1 MPSRRSIFPD
11 YIICLEDGQKM
22 MMLKRYIGTRYGLT
36 PQQYREKWGLPSDY
50 PMVAPAY
57 SERRS
62 TLAKQFGL
70 GRVERP
76 ADPVEVKRIPAG
88 KRGGRR
94 SASKPEAS

>member
-1 MPSRRSIFPD
+1 MGSPRS
-11 YIICLEDGQKM
+11 
-22 MMLKRYIGTRYGLT
+22 
-36 PQQYREKWGLPSDY
+36 REKWGLPGDY

-70 GRVERP
+70 GRGKQAAEV
-76 ADPVEVKRIPAG
+76 VEVRQIPAG

-94 SASKPEAS
+94 STSKRVAK